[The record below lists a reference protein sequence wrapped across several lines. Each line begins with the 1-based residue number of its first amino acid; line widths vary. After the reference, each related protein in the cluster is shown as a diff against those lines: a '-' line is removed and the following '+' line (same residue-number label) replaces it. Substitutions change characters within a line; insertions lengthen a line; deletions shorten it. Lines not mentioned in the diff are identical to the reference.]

1 MSLLRGVFVPVLTPF
16 DEKRSPDTVRL
27 ERHCR
32 WLVDQGVGLVPFGT
46 TSEANSLDSG
56 ERKALLEHLVEA
68 GLDAGRM
75 MPGTGCCS
83 LPETVA
89 LTRHA
94 VGLGCAG
101 VLVLPPFY
109 YKRVSDEGLYRHFAA
124 VIEGVGDARLR
135 LYLYHIPPIAQV
147 GISVALIER
156 LMRDFPETVV
166 GLKDSSGDW
175 ENTRS
180 VLEAVRGSEFR
191 VFSGSE
197 EFLLRVLRAG
207 GAGCITATA
216 NVNPG
221 PIRELYDGWEAQ
233 DAEQRQSAIDVVRGI
248 FSGRFPLIPAL
259 KAALAEELDD
269 PGWNNLRPPL
279 VELSGEQRA
288 ELMEVLRQAGF
299 ALAA

>member
-1 MSLLRGVFVPVLTPF
+1 MSLLQGVFAPVLTPF
-16 DEKRSPDTVRL
+16 DGDLSPDPVRL

-32 WLVDQGVGLVPFGT
+32 WILSQGVGLVPFGT
-46 TSEANSLDSG
+46 TSEANSLDTG
-56 ERKALLEHLVEA
+56 ERQALLEHLLAA
-68 GLDAGRM
+68 GLDASRM

-83 LPETVA
+83 LPETVT

-94 VGLGCAG
+94 VTLGCAG

-109 YKRVSDEGLYRHFAA
+109 YKGVSDEGLYRHYASL
-124 VIEGVGDARLR
+124 IDGVGDTRLR

-156 LMRDFPETVV
+156 LMRDFPEVVV

-175 ENTRS
+175 ANTQA

-197 EFLLRVLRAG
+197 AFLLRVLRAG

-221 PIRELYDGWEAQ
+221 PIRELYEGWRAE
-233 DAEQRQSAIDVVRGI
+233 DAGQRQADIDVVRGI
-248 FSGRFPLIPAL
+248 FSGGLPLIPAL
-259 KAALAEELDD
+259 KTALAEALGD
-269 PGWNNLRPPL
+269 PTWRNLRPPL
-279 VELSGEQRA
+279 VGLSQAQRD
-288 ELMEVLRQAGF
+288 ELMDALHRAGF
-299 ALAA
+299 TLAA

>member
-124 VIEGVGDARLR
+124 VIEAVGDARLR

-221 PIRELYDGWEAQ
+221 PIHELYDGWEAQ

>member
-259 KAALAEELDD
+259 KAALAEELGD